1 MRLKGFCT
9 YGLASSRFIIPQKTD
24 FYVVLWLGMS
34 NIVFGFFLYF
44 RELKYSS
51 ASLIASFT
59 FFTPFV
65 TLLFIVLL
73 LGEILTVTDC
83 LAAKLLIMNFM

>member
-1 MRLKGFCT
+1 
-9 YGLASSRFIIPQKTD
+9 
-24 FYVVLWLGMS
+24 MS

-44 RELKYSS
+44 RALKYSS

-73 LGEILTVTDC
+73 LGEILTVTDY
-83 LAAKLLIMNFM
+83 LAAVLILFSVPVQKIRNVLNDRKKGHLLN